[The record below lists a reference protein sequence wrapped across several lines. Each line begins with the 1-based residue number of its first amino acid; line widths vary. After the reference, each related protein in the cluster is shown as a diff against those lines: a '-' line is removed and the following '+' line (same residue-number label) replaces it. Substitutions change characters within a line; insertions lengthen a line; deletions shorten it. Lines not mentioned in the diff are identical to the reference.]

1 MNFNGEILPF
11 QATPTY
17 KAWCSAWWCAFP
29 LSVFYE
35 MHSKN
40 HFTAQWETSISWMF
54 LKEFSQLWAFGMFL
68 KEKQNVYIAD
78 NSSKLAANT

>member
-1 MNFNGEILPF
+1 MDGPYVPLTCSHHCVLILILIV
-11 QATPTY
+11 A
-17 KAWCSAWWCAFP
+17 
-29 LSVFYE
+29 
-35 MHSKN
+35 
-40 HFTAQWETSISWMF
+40 F